1 MNSLTSWAVV
11 GSVFSEL
18 SQTVKVLLAV
28 VTGEDGLI
36 VEVVVMIAVITVIV
50 LLLFSILSTSP
61 LTVFGLSVRCRDVCK
76 THNN

>member
-61 LTVFGLSVRCRDVCK
+61 LTVFRLSVRCRDVCK